1 MSDSPIG
8 VGIAGLGFGE
18 KVHLPAIST
27 HPILK
32 PIALWHPRDER
43 LQKSVQQHDLT
54 GYTSWDE
61 LLNDPKIDAVII
73 ATPPEPRFE
82 LARRALE
89 AGKHLLLE
97 KPVALRANDVAELQ
111 RIALQQQLSVAVD
124 FEYRAVPLFMQAAR
138 LLAEGAVGTPWL
150 VKLDWLM
157 SSRADAS
164 RPWNWY
170 SQRRCGGGVLG
181 ALGTHA
187 FDMLAWLIGP
197 INSIQA
203 VNHVSIKERPHPSG
217 TMATVDAEDVSLI
230 QTTLNWQ
237 GQCDHLIPAQIS
249 LSSVARNGRGC
260 WIEVYGSDVDYINA
274 HGTSTPVGDLAE
286 LSAIK
291 KVFGKN
297 SPIIGSTKSMTG
309 HSLGAT
315 GAQEAIYSI
324 LMMQNDFIAP
334 SINIDTLVEEAE
346 DLHICQSMM
355 EQELNSVMSNSFGFG
370 GTNASLIFCK

>member
-1 MSDSPIG
+1 MCDVPIG

-43 LQKSVQQHDLT
+43 LQKSVQQHELT

-73 ATPPEPRFE
+73 ATPPEPRLE
-82 LARRALE
+82 LARQALE

-138 LLAEGAVGTPWL
+138 LLAEGSVGTPWL

-170 SQRRCGGGVLG
+170 SQRRSGGGVLG

-187 FDMLAWLIGP
+187 FDILAWLIGP
-197 INSIQA
+197 INSVQA
-203 VNHVSIKERPHPSG
+203 VNHVSIQERPHPDGS
-217 TMATVDAEDVSLI
+217 MATVDAEDVSLI

-237 GQCDHLIPAQIS
+237 GSCDQLIPAQIS
-249 LSSVARNGRGC
+249 LSSVARHGRGC
-260 WIEVYGSDVDYINA
+260 WIEVYGSEGTLRLGSSNQKDYV
-274 HGTSTPVGDLAE
+274 HGFGLWYARGEETPRAISPDPDLA
-286 LSAIK
+286 
-291 KVFGKN
+291 FN
-297 SPIIGSTKSMTG
+297 SSWSDGR
-309 HSLGAT
+309 
-315 GAQEAIYSI
+315 
-324 LMMQNDFIAP
+324 IAP
-334 SINIDTLVEEAE
+334 VARIQDWWAQSIRSGKPVVPGLAEGLASQRACDQSINPNV
-346 DLHICQSMM
+346 H
-355 EQELNSVMSNSFGFG
+355 
-370 GTNASLIFCK
+370 